1 MSFIFN
7 GIRIKKSLTKEQR
20 DALVEDCY
28 QRTDSVTN
36 VTSVFRR
43 VSYYDS
49 KRQFNVYVA
58 QQKIGVID
66 PVTGKVV

>member
-20 DALVEDCY
+20 EALVEDRY
-28 QRTDSVTN
+28 QRTDPTSN

-43 VSYYDS
+43 VTYYDP
-49 KRQFNVYVA
+49 KRQFNVYVRNC
-58 QQKIGVID
+58 
-66 PVTGKVV
+66 